1 MPNTIPDVI
10 VIGAGVIGIS
20 AALELQTRG
29 RNVQVI
35 DPDGSGQ
42 GASFGN
48 AGAFAFTDVL
58 PLATPHIMRK
68 APLWLFDPLG
78 PLSVPPAHSLH
89 IAPWLWKFWRAS
101 RPINFAKAVSAQVSL
116 MSLARAAHDRQIART
131 DGARLILREGQLQLY
146 NGKQSFLASLS
157 DWELRRQHGIRFDLV
172 KHTDELAQ
180 IQPGLSRSFQYGV
193 FTPDWMNTV
202 NPKTWVDHLARCFL
216 QRGGTVERAKA
227 FAIESQADGV
237 VVLTNGALFKARQ
250 VVVATGAHSKILAHS
265 LGDEIPLE
273 TERGYNT
280 TLPSGA
286 FDLRTQLTFADHG
299 FVVSKLDEGVRVGG
313 SVELG
318 GLKAPA
324 NFKRAD
330 HMLKKAARFLPSLN
344 TAGGAQWMGFR
355 PSLPDSLPVI
365 SHARATRDVVYA
377 FGHGHLGLTQSA
389 ATGEIVADLLA
400 NATASIPMAPFSAA
414 RFARTV

>member
-1 MPNTIPDVI
+1 MSKAIQDVI

-20 AALELQTRG
+20 TALELQSRG

-35 DPDGSGQ
+35 DPAGIGK

-48 AGAFAFTDVL
+48 AGAFAFSDVL
-58 PLATPHIMRK
+58 PLATPRIMRK
-68 APLWLFDPLG
+68 APFWLFDPLG
-78 PLSVPPAHSLH
+78 PLSVPPAHGLH

-101 RPINFAKAVSAQVSL
+101 RPVNFAKAVIAQVSL
-116 MSLARAAHDRQIART
+116 MGLARAAHERQIART
-131 DGARLILREGQLQLY
+131 DGAHLILREGQLQLY
-146 NGKQSFLASLS
+146 SNKQSFQASLP

-172 KHTDELAQ
+172 EHTDALAR
-180 IQPGLSRSFQYGV
+180 IQPGLNHSFQYGV

-216 QRGGTVERAKA
+216 QRGGTVERAQA
-227 FAIESQADGV
+227 FAIESQAYGV
-237 VVLTNGALFKARQ
+237 AVLTDGALFKAQQ

-265 LGDEIPLE
+265 LGDDIPLE

-299 FVVSKLDEGVRVGG
+299 FVVSKLDDGVRVGG

-330 HMLKKAARFLPSLN
+330 HMLKKAARFLPNLN
-344 TAGGAQWMGFR
+344 TGGGAQWMGFR

-365 SHARATRDVVYA
+365 SHARATRNVVYA

-389 ATGEIVADLLA
+389 ATAEIVADLLSKGSS
-400 NATASIPMAPFSAA
+400 SIPMAPFSAA
-414 RFARTV
+414 RFAKKA